1 MFPPPTE
8 VRAKT
13 PFPGR
18 RPQGGAALIIAILV
32 TALAA
37 ASAISLLSRTD
48 HWIERLA
55 GSRDKA
61 QAYTMARAGLA
72 YAQAILAADGR
83 AGSLDTFTEDWARQ
97 LPPLRYEES
106 EVAGRIEDMQGHFNL
121 NNLRR
126 SNGQLDPQALRA
138 YRRLLALLGL
148 ADGLADNLAATL
160 GGNEKTAGL
169 TRPLDHP
176 AQLRAIAGYSAE
188 NMRRLQDFVS
198 VLPGQQAVNINTAPP
213 EVLAAVQPGLS
224 LGAARAL
231 AGQRLQQPFRDQ
243 GDFQNRLPE
252 PNLPAPLLPLTGAS
266 RHFLIH
272 VEVRTGRS
280 RSRVDTLI
288 SRASERGPV
297 HIYWQSLR

>member
-1 MFPPPTE
+1 MFPLPTE
-8 VRAKT
+8 VRAKM

-37 ASAISLLSRTD
+37 ASAIGLLSRTD

-55 GSRDKA
+55 SSRDKA

-83 AGSLDTFTEDWARQ
+83 AGALDTLDEDWARQ
-97 LPPLRYEES
+97 LPPLRYEDS
-106 EVAGRIEDMQGHFNL
+106 EVSGRIEDMQGHFNL

-126 SNGQLDPQALRA
+126 AGGEIDAPALRA

-148 ADGLADNLAATL
+148 ADGLADSLAAAL
-160 GGNEKTAGL
+160 GGSTTPAGNG
-169 TRPLDHP
+169 RPLDHP
-176 AQLRAIAGYSAE
+176 AQLHAIAGYSAE
-188 NMRRLQDFVS
+188 NLRRLQDFVS
-198 VLPGQQAVNINTAPP
+198 VLPGQQAVNVNTAPP

-231 AGQRLQQPFRDQ
+231 AGQRRQQPFRDQ
-243 GDFQNRLPE
+243 GDFQNRLPA

-266 RHFLIH
+266 RHFLVR
-272 VEVRTGRS
+272 VEVRTGHS
-280 RSRVDTLI
+280 RSRVATLI

-297 HIYWQSLR
+297 HTYWQSLR

>member
-1 MFPPPTE
+1 MCPPPTE
-8 VRAKT
+8 RRAKT
-13 PFPGR
+13 PFLRR

-37 ASAISLLSRTD
+37 TSAIALLSRTD
-48 HWIERLA
+48 QWIERLA

-83 AGSLDTFTEDWARQ
+83 AGALDTLDEDWARQ
-97 LPPLRYEES
+97 LPPLRYEDS
-106 EVAGRIEDMQGHFNL
+106 EVAGRIEDVQGRFNL

-126 SNGQLDPQALRA
+126 SNGQIDPQPLLA

-148 ADGLADNLAATL
+148 PDALADSLAAAL
-160 GGNEKTAGL
+160 GGAASEAGSG
-169 TRPLDHP
+169 RPLEHP
-176 AQLRAIAGYSAE
+176 AQLAGIAGYDAA
-188 NMRRLQDFVS
+188 NLRRLQDFVS
-198 VLPGQQAVNINTAPP
+198 VLPEAQAVNINTAAP

-231 AGQRLQQPFRDQ
+231 AGQRRQQPFRDQ
-243 GDFQNRLPE
+243 GDFQNRLPA

-280 RSRVDTLI
+280 RSRLDSLI
-288 SRASERGPV
+288 RRASERGPV